1 MKKLFLLASTALFSI
16 SVFAQNPPATKAEDV
31 LKFKEVS
38 FDFGKVK
45 QGTPVTHEFTFT
57 NTTTSPVIIESAMA
71 SCSCT
76 TPHKPEGAIA
86 AGKSDY
92 ISAQYNAA
100 APGMFNKTVTVK
112 VAGVDMPVV
121 LKITGTVLDADAY
134 AKYKST
140 QPSTPGR

>member
-1 MKKLFLLASTALFSI
+1 MKKFILFASTALFSM
-16 SVFAQNPPATKAEDV
+16 SLFAQNPPAKKAEDV

-57 NTTTSPVIIESAMA
+57 NITNSPVIIESAVA

-76 TPHKPEGAIA
+76 TPHKPEGAIG
-86 AGKSDY
+86 AGKTDY

-100 APGMFNKTVTVK
+100 GPGMFNKTVTVK

-134 AKYKST
+134 AKWEST
-140 QPSTPGR
+140 QTSKPGR